1 MYFHITVN
9 RGVAEVSVGI
19 HPTCGLPLSH
29 SMSKTE
35 SGFDFLLQTSVQY
48 SWATSTMGRSVIE

>member
-1 MYFHITVN
+1 MYFHNTVN

-29 SMSKTE
+29 SMSKRE
-35 SGFDFLLQTSVQY
+35 SGFDFLVQTSVQY
-48 SWATSTMGRSVIE
+48 ITDGLHQQWVDQ

>member
-1 MYFHITVN
+1 MYFHNTVN

-35 SGFDFLLQTSVQY
+35 SGFDFLVQTSVQY
-48 SWATSTMGRSVIE
+48 ITDGLHQQWVDQ

>member
-35 SGFDFLLQTSVQY
+35 SGFDFLVQTSVQY
-48 SWATSTMGRSVIE
+48 ITDGLHQQWVDQ